1 MNGNTSSVKNMAA
14 WIVTAVFAAVVI
26 ICLFAGIRTN
36 LRETSNTYDTAS
48 DELTESITVE
58 LKEYFGQYLTNQKGE
73 IRELNNTLDSLQN
86 NSGYI
91 ELTQAQQDILIAKII
106 ENLTPEMLKNIMH
119 SDTSISQETIENLEQ
134 SIYEQLVENF
144 SSYYENAELTDA
156 QKQAVADAVTVIVET
171 NILSILEEKFEQQ
184 KQYLV
189 SIEEAI
195 EEKLQKMTDTVT
207 SYQETVK
214 EIETKLK
221 VVEKNSSNT
230 EEVERLRTQLEMLQK
245 SYESFVATAQPAI
258 NIVSNLSVYPT
269 GSNDVLSAQAGY
281 NLNQKIMSVNNAL
294 SSSFTE
300 FSDAI
305 TAKVDANDRK
315 QSQKLSDAKTDLES
329 QIADNAKQVE
339 LLDQARKAAEKAL
352 ETKAEEDIAALK
364 DALAKLDGN
373 LSSDLQAAYDLLVQA
388 DSDNKDAMDR
398 ALSSAKD
405 SINADIQAANNNITS
420 LRTDLNETSDRLSK
434 EIQQMG
440 DDVNNN
446 IVAKLPTYEWS
457 EGGKRI
463 TITIPA
469 Q

>member
-91 ELTQAQQDILIAKII
+91 ELTQAQQDMLIAKII

>member
-1 MNGNTSSVKNMAA
+1 MAA

-36 LRETSNTYDTAS
+36 VRETSNTYDTAS

-91 ELTQAQQDILIAKII
+91 ELTQAQQDMLIAKVI

-388 DSDNKDAMDR
+388 DSGNKDAMDR

>member
-1 MNGNTSSVKNMAA
+1 MNGNTSSVKNLAA

-91 ELTQAQQDILIAKII
+91 ELTQAQQDMLIAKVI

-281 NLNQKIMSVNNAL
+281 NLNQKIMSVNDAL

>member
-91 ELTQAQQDILIAKII
+91 ELTQAQQDMLIAKII

-281 NLNQKIMSVNNAL
+281 NLNQKIMSVNDAL

-305 TAKVDANDRK
+305 TAKVDANDKK

>member
-1 MNGNTSSVKNMAA
+1 MAA

-58 LKEYFGQYLTNQKGE
+58 LKEYFGQYLANQKGE

-91 ELTQAQQDILIAKII
+91 ELTQAQQNMLIAKII

-300 FSDAI
+300 FSNAI

-352 ETKAEEDIAALK
+352 ETKAEEDIVALK

>member
-1 MNGNTSSVKNMAA
+1 MAA

-91 ELTQAQQDILIAKII
+91 ELTQAQQDMLIAKII

>member
-36 LRETSNTYDTAS
+36 VRETSNTYDTAS

>member
-36 LRETSNTYDTAS
+36 VREKSNTYDTAS

>member
-1 MNGNTSSVKNMAA
+1 MAA
-14 WIVTAVFAAVVI
+14 WIVTAVLAAVVI

-91 ELTQAQQDILIAKII
+91 ELTQAQQDMLIAKII

-281 NLNQKIMSVNNAL
+281 NLNQKIMSVNDAL

-388 DSDNKDAMDR
+388 DSGNKDAMDR

>member
-1 MNGNTSSVKNMAA
+1 MAA
-14 WIVTAVFAAVVI
+14 WIVTAVLAAVVI

-36 LRETSNTYDTAS
+36 VRETSNTYDTAS

-73 IRELNNTLDSLQN
+73 IKELNNTLDSLQN

-281 NLNQKIMSVNNAL
+281 NLNQKIMSVNDAL

>member
-1 MNGNTSSVKNMAA
+1 MAA
-14 WIVTAVFAAVVI
+14 WVVTAVLAAVVI

-36 LRETSNTYDTAS
+36 VRETSNTYDTAS

-73 IRELNNTLDSLQN
+73 IKELNNTLDSLQN

-91 ELTQAQQDILIAKII
+91 ELTQAQQDMLIAKII

-352 ETKAEEDIAALK
+352 ETKAEEDIVALK

>member
-1 MNGNTSSVKNMAA
+1 MAA

-36 LRETSNTYDTAS
+36 VRETSNTYDTAS

-119 SDTSISQETIENLEQ
+119 IDTSISQETIENLEQ

-352 ETKAEEDIAALK
+352 ETKAEEDIVALK

>member
-14 WIVTAVFAAVVI
+14 WVVTAVLAAVVI

-36 LRETSNTYDTAS
+36 VRETSNTYDTAS

-73 IRELNNTLDSLQN
+73 IKELNNTLDSLQN

-91 ELTQAQQDILIAKII
+91 ELTQAQQDMLIAKII

-352 ETKAEEDIAALK
+352 ETKAEEDIVALK